1 MNDMRKFFESTT
13 KDGISFFGVSIG
25 KIKHLFD
32 RYRNYLAWFQIPLL
46 LYTAVISTMS
56 YFPAL
61 SGHLLEIMVVG
72 FVGFFIFASIVM
84 FIDLKI
90 IFPSEREFMYSG
102 TPYFERKFKE
112 LDEKLDRGLKDDK
125 DLSDNAGG

>member
-1 MNDMRKFFESTT
+1 MRKLFEN
-13 KDGISFFGVSIG
+13 KGINGLYFFGISIG
-25 KIKHLFD
+25 KLKHLFD

-56 YFPAL
+56 YFPGL

-72 FVGFFIFASIVM
+72 FIGFFIFASVVM
-84 FIDLKI
+84 FIDFKI

-102 TPYFERKFKE
+102 TPYFERRFKIVEDKLNE
-112 LDEKLDRGLKDDK
+112 LSAEIKK
-125 DLSDNAGG
+125 